1 MIKSLEIQNLQSHKN
16 SKLEFVP
23 GVNVIIGKSDT
34 GKSAIIRAL
43 YWLIWNKPLGDSIR
57 SNWGGDVKV
66 QAILDD
72 CEITR
77 VRSESK
83 KAFEQAVT
91 EELIQQLNI
100 DSINFK
106 SQKDDFFLIKDS
118 PGQVAEHFNKI
129 AHIDQIGIG
138 ESNINKWIKNLQN
151 DLKNENGNLELYQ
164 ENLEQYGHL
173 DKFEIDV
180 ELLEQLEIQLINK
193 SNLHSKLEELI
204 ENIKNTEKEIEK
216 ESSILEMEKDINIIL
231 DLIDK
236 RDKKDIEI
244 ESLED
249 LIDNITNSVEQQTK
263 LETKTN
269 KLQKEFNEL
278 MGDVCILCGQK
289 INKNEKNKIS

>member
-77 VRSESK
+77 IRSEAK
-83 KAFEQAVT
+83 KAFEQDIT
-91 EELIQQLNI
+91 DELIQQLNI
-100 DSINFK
+100 NSINFK

-118 PGQVAEHFNKI
+118 PGQIAEHFNKI

-138 ESNINKWIKNLQN
+138 ESNINKWIRNLQN
-151 DLKNENGNLELYQ
+151 DLKNENVNLELYQ
-164 ENLEQYGHL
+164 ENLKRYDHL

-180 ELLEQLEIQLINK
+180 ELLEQLETQLINK
-193 SNLHSKLEELI
+193 SNLYSKLEELI
-204 ENIKNTEKEIEK
+204 ENIKNTEKEIEQK
-216 ESSILEMEKDINIIL
+216 SSILEMEKDINAIL

-236 RDKKDIEI
+236 RNEKDIEI
-244 ESLED
+244 ESLEN
-249 LIDNITNSVEQQTK
+249 LIDDVVDSRELQTK
-263 LETKTN
+263 SETKIN

-278 MGDVCILCGQK
+278 MGNICILCGQK
-289 INKNEKNKIS
+289 IKK